1 MSDPV
6 RRVNRW
12 KAKYS
17 PERAKQTLDLIH
29 QDMTERYAAA
39 TVKLAAMESDVRT
52 VLNQY
57 GVHTTH
63 YIPYLN
69 YARQLYR
76 LSQKRNISGDSLAI
90 EAKVL
95 LDKWAARDLKPD
107 VLAAIRYQV
116 FDIGEPPA
124 P

>member
-12 KAKYS
+12 KAKYT
-17 PERAKQTLDLIH
+17 PERTKDTLERIH
-29 QDMTERYAAA
+29 EDITQRYAAA
-39 TVKLAAMESDVRT
+39 TVKLAAMEIDVRT
-52 VLNQY
+52 VLNQS
-57 GVHTTH
+57 GVHTIH

-69 YARQLYR
+69 YARQLYK
-76 LSQKRNISGDSLAI
+76 LSQKRNIAGDSLAI

-95 LDKWAARDLKPD
+95 LDKWVARDLKPE
-107 VLAAIRYQV
+107 VLATIRTQV